1 MKNEELYKEWKE
13 TRRQVTSSESFVENV
28 MSQIYKHEQEQKNS
42 SFIMKRLVDFISA
55 HPFAQAAFIATGCMT
70 GFIRMIFIIIAILNK
85 GNIYG

>member
-1 MKNEELYKEWKE
+1 MNNEELYKEWKE
-13 TRRQVTSSESFVENV
+13 TKRQVTPSESFVENV
-28 MSQIYKHEQEQKNS
+28 MNQIYKHEQEKKNS
-42 SFIMKRLVDFISA
+42 SFSMKYIIDFISA